1 MQQSW
6 TDINLE
12 NSNKLQ
18 EISYQIAKELLEEG
32 FSEEVIYTLLHKTVG
47 VGLYDA
53 IVEYSL

>member
-32 FSEEVIYTLLHKTVG
+32 FSEDVIYTFLHKTVG